1 MPLNSGEWSGY
12 ALLAPSIR
20 GRMDPSREAFS
31 LDPCLPGID
40 DPYAI
45 YAALRQDC
53 AVHWCEGPRLW
64 VILSHAEGLEHMR
77 DARFSRQEHL
87 DKLIERFGSER
98 IFERQKL
105 DIPYMDGEHH
115 SQMRKHV
122 TQAYRGIS
130 LAELSTFTRQFAERR
145 LATVADRSRFDL
157 VATLAH
163 HLPVMVVSELMGV
176 PAHQQLEVA
185 EQVSRFVRARGLT
198 QTEETATGGDD
209 AIAVYRHYFL
219 PLIRQRRAEPCGDLL
234 SRLIADPSE
243 DVNLS
248 DDQLLLIISSN
259 FYSASVFTL
268 RLLIGTLAR
277 AMALHP
283 ESYARVQ
290 ADRSMI
296 PVAIEEVLRWDAPAQ
311 ALNASMATE
320 DLDIDG
326 RTIRA
331 GDSVTVLVGAANHD
345 PKVFDDPTAFQID
358 RAPNPHLS
366 FAPGLHQCLG
376 LHLAR
381 MEGAVVLQA
390 LCDRF
395 QTLSCFDAE
404 SRRMVADRFRG
415 HDRLILEGR
424 R

>member
-1 MPLNSGEWSGY
+1 MY
-12 ALLAPSIR
+12 
-20 GRMDPSREAFS
+20 PSREAFS
-31 LDPCLPGID
+31 LDPCLPGIE
-40 DPYAI
+40 DPYVT
-45 YAALRQDC
+45 YAALRQEC

-77 DARFSRQEHL
+77 DSRYSRQDHL
-87 DKLIERFGSER
+87 DKLIARFGVQR

-105 DIPYMDGEHH
+105 DIPYMDGEQH
-115 SQMRKHV
+115 SRMRKHV
-122 TQAYRGIS
+122 TQAYRGIN
-130 LAELSTFTRQFAERR
+130 LTELSTFTRQFVDRC
-145 LATVADRSRFDL
+145 LAAVPDQSRFDL
-157 VATLAH
+157 VAILANL
-163 HLPVMVVSELMGV
+163 LPFMVTSELMGV
-176 PAHQQLEVA
+176 PAHQQREVA
-185 EQVSRFVRARGLT
+185 EQVSGFVRARGLT

-219 PLIRQRRAEPCGDLL
+219 PLIQQRRAEPCGDLL

-243 DVNLS
+243 DISLS

-259 FYSASVFTL
+259 FYSASVYTL

-283 ESYARVQ
+283 DTYSRVRS
-290 ADRSMI
+290 DRRLI
-296 PVAIEEVLRWDAPAQ
+296 PAAVEEVLRWDAPAQ
-311 ALNASMATE
+311 ALNASVATE
-320 DLDIDG
+320 DLDVDG
-326 RTIRA
+326 RTIHA

-345 PKVFDDPTAFQID
+345 PRVFADPTLFRID

-381 MEGAVVLQA
+381 MEGAVVLEA

-395 QTLSCFDAE
+395 QALSCDDAA
-404 SRRMVADRFRG
+404 SQRMVADRFRG

>member
-1 MPLNSGEWSGY
+1 MY
-12 ALLAPSIR
+12 
-20 GRMDPSREAFS
+20 PSREAFS

-40 DPYAI
+40 DPYVT
-45 YAALRQDC
+45 YAALRHEC

-77 DARFSRQEHL
+77 DSRYSRQDHL
-87 DKLIERFGSER
+87 DKLIARFGVQR

-105 DIPYMDGEHH
+105 DIPYMDGEQH
-115 SQMRKHV
+115 SRMRKHV
-122 TQAYRGIS
+122 TQAYRGIN
-130 LAELSTFTRQFAERR
+130 LAELSTFTRQFVDRC
-145 LATVADRSRFDL
+145 LAAVPDQSRFDF
-157 VATLAH
+157 VETLANL
-163 HLPVMVVSELMGV
+163 LPVMVVSELMGV
-176 PAHQQLEVA
+176 PPHQQLEVA
-185 EQVSRFVRARGLT
+185 EQVSSFVRARGLT

-219 PLIRQRRAEPCGDLL
+219 PLIKLRRVEPCGDLL

-243 DVNLS
+243 DFSLS

-259 FYSASVFTL
+259 FYSASVYTL

-283 ESYARVQ
+283 DTYYRVR

-296 PVAIEEVLRWDAPAQ
+296 PAAVEEVLRWDAPAQ
-311 ALNASMATE
+311 ALNASVATE
-320 DLDIDG
+320 DLDVDG

-345 PKVFDDPTAFQID
+345 PRVFADPTAFRID

-381 MEGAVVLQA
+381 MEGAVVLEA

-395 QTLSCFDAE
+395 QAISCDDAA
-404 SRRMVADRFRG
+404 SQRMVADRFRG
-415 HDRLILEGR
+415 HDRLILEVR